1 MQQCRINQSELFNS
15 SVAAIVKSETQE
27 EQGHY
32 TKSASHLNPSES
44 ADVFTATWAQIF
56 PSYVGWNLL
65 ICHYFSSV
73 SQCLADIHKKVSVWK
88 NTFKRLVYDIQ

>member
-15 SVAAIVKSETQE
+15 SVAAVVKSETQE

-44 ADVFTATWAQIF
+44 ADVFTAT
-56 PSYVGWNLL
+56 
-65 ICHYFSSV
+65 
-73 SQCLADIHKKVSVWK
+73 
-88 NTFKRLVYDIQ
+88 